1 MEAVEERAER
11 ADAQRNR
18 RNVLETA
25 DRMFAERGTQVTL
38 GEIAAA
44 AGVGAGTVYRHFP
57 AKEALLATVLDLRL
71 SQIAE
76 FGAEAM
82 LVADPEAAFFSYLR
96 FITDSA
102 FDNRVICEALAVESD
117 WVRPDKSE
125 GKCVIDTPLG
135 RLLDRA
141 QRAGAVRPDLDV
153 EDIRVLLAGVVAMAG
168 SVDGPERG
176 RRLSAMVWEGLR
188 LERNSEVRNES
199 TAASESRDE
208 TSVTEPRCP
217 VCGGVIETAG
227 TGRPPKYCSAACRQ
241 KAFRDKRRAA
251 T

>member
-1 MEAVEERAER
+1 MGEVEERAER

-18 RNVLETA
+18 RRVLEAA
-25 DRMFAERGTQVTL
+25 DRMFAERGAQVTL

-57 AKEALLATVLDLRL
+57 AKDALLATVLDLRL

-76 FGAEAM
+76 FGTEAV
-82 LVADPEAAFFSYLR
+82 LESDPEAAFFSYLWL
-96 FITDSA
+96 ITDQA
-102 FDNRVICEALAVESD
+102 FESRVICEALAGQSGWE
-117 WVRPDKSE
+117 RPGKSE
-125 GKCVIDTPLG
+125 GKCVIDLPLG

-141 QRAGAVRPDLDV
+141 QRVGAVRPDLDV
-153 EDIRVLLAGVVAMAG
+153 RDIRIMLAGVVAMAG
-168 SVDGPERG
+168 AADGPERA

-188 LERNSEVRNES
+188 LKRNPEERNES
-199 TAASESRDE
+199 MATKDLRDE
-208 TSVTEPRCP
+208 NSVTKLRCP
-217 VCGGVIETAG
+217 VCGGAVRAAG

-251 T
+251 A